1 MKGKISLQMK
11 INKQKYKKMYSLV
24 LLYLNNKVIN
34 RPQKF
39 ILRKL
44 ILQTLKNHNLVKEV
58 DRKIMENKL
67 RLPSVLNKSNIIEMK
82 EHSEIETIVEKVI
95 TILLKTN
102 FSMIKM

>member
-1 MKGKISLQMK
+1 MK

-34 RPQKF
+34 RPQTF

>member
-1 MKGKISLQMK
+1 
-11 INKQKYKKMYSLV
+11 
-24 LLYLNNKVIN
+24 
-34 RPQKF
+34 
-39 ILRKL
+39 
-44 ILQTLKNHNLVKEV
+44 VKEV